1 MVNAFANAV
10 SLVSSNSLPQPSIT
24 EICPLDLIPESCDI
38 VLMIG
43 DVIKARVHYRKE
55 KILFSLQPHVISNLH
70 DFLSSAE

>member
-38 VLMIG
+38 VLMIR